1 MHKFTQKPLKKPNV
15 IAKTFPSFTSR
26 QLCIGVGAVGLCEI
40 GSRIYSGGYWQILAG
55 LLEQGVRSRPPDATN
70 GQLQKKKKSYFI
82 SKASLCCC
90 SSSLMIFFRFQ
101 RRTPAV
107 LPPRRCW
114 EKKIK
119 KHSCRS
125 PLSCASIH
133 NGPVMFEQ
141 SQTSRDPRMK
151 AGKKLLL

>member
-55 LLEQGVRSRPPDATN
+55 LLEQGVRCRPPDATN
-70 GQLQKKKKSYFI
+70 GQLQKKKIVFHQQGELVLLLFFLDDI
-82 SKASLCCC
+82 
-90 SSSLMIFFRFQ
+90 FRFQ

-133 NGPVMFEQ
+133 NSPVMFEQ